1 VIVGV
6 LGDVHGNMRWL
17 DHALFEYH
25 RHAVTTIIQV
35 GDLGIWW
42 GSRSAHDFTR
52 VSATLVGHG
61 QTMLVTPGNHD
72 DYDIIDQVPPREDGF
87 CEYRPRILLAPRG
100 LRSELGGR
108 NVLWLGGAAS
118 VDRGPRLRDQ
128 QSTGEVSWWA
138 REAITGREAELSAG
152 GGHADLMVC
161 HDCPADVP
169 ELDMRLSA
177 SPAGW
182 DSDDL
187 AYSAA
192 HRALLASVV
201 DQVRPH
207 LLLHG
212 HYHFAV
218 AGSHVSP
225 TGVRTRTFGVGMDGH
240 DDSLAILDLDTM
252 EVGLLSQLR

>member
-1 VIVGV
+1 MIVGV
-6 LGDVHGNMRWL
+6 LGDIHGNMRWL

-25 RHAVTTIIQV
+25 RHGIATVIQV

-42 GSRSAHDFTR
+42 GSRSARDFTR
-52 VSATLVGHG
+52 VSATLVGYG

-72 DYDIIDQVPPREDGF
+72 DYDIIDPVPPREDGF
-87 CEYRPRILLAPRG
+87 CEFRPLILLAPRG

-108 NVLWLGGAAS
+108 DVLWLGGAAS
-118 VDRGPRLRDQ
+118 VDRGRRLSDQ
-128 QSTGEVSWWA
+128 SVTGEVSWWE
-138 REAITGREAELSAG
+138 REAITEREAQLSADS
-152 GGHADLMVC
+152 GHADLMVC

-177 SPAGW
+177 STAGW

-192 HRALLASVV
+192 HRRRLADVV
-201 DQVRPH
+201 DRVQPS
-207 LLLHG
+207 LLVHG
-212 HYHFAV
+212 HYHFPV

-225 TGVRTRTFGVGMDGH
+225 SGARTRTFGLGTDGH
-240 DDSLAILDLDTM
+240 TDSLGILDLDTL